1 MYKLLIA
8 DDEPN
13 IREGLS
19 YLDWAEFNISVAA
32 TVENGR
38 AAYEYI
44 KNNEVHILLT
54 DIK

>member
-19 YLDWAEFNISVAA
+19 YLDWAEFNISVADA
-32 TVENGR
+32 PHMNTLKTTR
-38 AAYEYI
+38 CI
-44 KNNEVHILLT
+44 FFLPI
-54 DIK
+54 